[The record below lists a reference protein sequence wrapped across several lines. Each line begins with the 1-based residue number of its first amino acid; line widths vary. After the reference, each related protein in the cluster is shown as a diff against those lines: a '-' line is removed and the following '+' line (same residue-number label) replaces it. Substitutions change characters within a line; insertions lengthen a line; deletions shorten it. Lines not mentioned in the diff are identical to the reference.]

1 MFEKL
6 KKIWSKHGFEIVLG
20 LCILIILILALFRI
34 GKKGTWAS
42 EYINL
47 PKAGRRPPQ
56 ESKGETECRR
66 VLEELFKRPF
76 AKSRPD
82 FLRNPVTSNGMD
94 SNNLELDC
102 YNSELKIA
110 VEYNGIQHYKYV
122 PYFHKTKD
130 SFQNQKYRD
139 YMKRDLCQSNGIL
152 LIEVP
157 YTVNIPEIKSF
168 LLDKLSSN
176 KWMRKIQ

>member
-56 ESKGETECRR
+56 ESYHNKPDLSG
-66 VLEELFKRPF
+66 
-76 AKSRPD
+76 SRALQP
-82 FLRNPVTSNGMD
+82 
-94 SNNLELDC
+94 
-102 YNSELKIA
+102 
-110 VEYNGIQHYKYV
+110 
-122 PYFHKTKD
+122 
-130 SFQNQKYRD
+130 
-139 YMKRDLCQSNGIL
+139 
-152 LIEVP
+152 
-157 YTVNIPEIKSF
+157 
-168 LLDKLSSN
+168 
-176 KWMRKIQ
+176 